1 MDRKT
6 EQYRRYSDY
15 VALKTDGTF
24 WDNVKTTHFRAM
36 QKKIFSLILIVN
48 THMHK
53 YSQRTVRT

>member
-36 QKKIFSLILIVN
+36 QKKYF
-48 THMHK
+48 H
-53 YSQRTVRT
+53 